1 LAGIVGAAIL
11 APGILPARAAPTP
24 ATTVNL
30 LPEGLDARQGKFELH
45 VTALSD
51 DLLRIRAAPD
61 GHWSEDASWV
71 VNQSAR
77 QQSVHVQPYADAQAS
92 GFRTA
97 HLIVRIERSP
107 MRLIIENASG
117 QLLSADSLDEP
128 VAVHGQSFV
137 LRKRLPESEHFFALG
152 DKTGPLDRRGGA
164 FVNWNTDVGR
174 FSGSTDPLYKSIP
187 FFISVGSPGGSYG
200 LYLDNTWRTWFDFG
214 RRDPQTLEIG
224 ADGGAIDYYFIYGP
238 TPRAVVTGYTELT
251 GRAPLPPR
259 WALGYQQ
266 SRYSYMSA
274 TEVLALAQRL
284 RSERIPAD
292 VLWLDIDYQDR
303 NRPFTTNS
311 ATFPNLA
318 NLAAQLRGED
328 FRLILIT
335 DLHIADAPAQGYA
348 PYDSGIA
355 GDHFVKRADG
365 RNFIG
370 TVWPGPT
377 LFPDFTRAATR
388 QWWGGLYHDFVAD
401 GVAGFWNDMNEP
413 ALFRT
418 PSKTMPLDTLH
429 RIVEPGFAERTATHA
444 EIHNIYGMENS
455 RATYDGLLSLVPQER
470 PFVMTRASFAGGQRY
485 AVTWT
490 GDNDSSWNHLK
501 LMVPMLLNL
510 GLSGFAY
517 AGADVPGFNG
527 NPTPELAT
535 RWFEIAAFTPIF
547 RGHSAKGTA
556 RKEPW
561 VDGPE
566 HTAIRRHF
574 IEERY
579 RLMPYLYALADENLR
594 TGAPLMRPVFYEY
607 PDSLASSCDS
617 SMTFLLGAQLMV
629 APSPEPE
636 SSADYDICLPAGRWY
651 DYWSGL
657 EVTPQRRGA
666 GEWDTAPAALQ
677 QFVRVT
683 PVLAALPVYV
693 RAGAILPRQ
702 GLVQST
708 AQTPAGPLSLEI
720 YPGEDCHGTL
730 YDDDGHSHAYQHQ
743 EFMRQSVR
751 CQITS
756 EGLDVDFGP
765 RQGQYVPWW
774 KAIELN
780 IHGWQGPAAAM
791 LGEQALAVQ
800 INAGAQTVQLLL
812 SDPNGP
818 AHLTLRHTTGGVT
831 AAVAP
836 GAAPEAY
843 MEVRDPSG
851 VSQRAA
857 GRPDAR

>member
-1 LAGIVGAAIL
+1 
-11 APGILPARAAPTP
+11 
-24 ATTVNL
+24 
-30 LPEGLDARQGKFELH
+30 
-45 VTALSD
+45 
-51 DLLRIRAAPD
+51 
-61 GHWSEDASWV
+61 
-71 VNQSAR
+71 
-77 QQSVHVQPYADAQAS
+77 
-92 GFRTA
+92 
-97 HLIVRIERSP
+97 
-107 MRLIIENASG
+107 
-117 QLLSADSLDEP
+117 
-128 VAVHGQSFV
+128 
-137 LRKRLPESEHFFALG
+137 
-152 DKTGPLDRRGGA
+152 
-164 FVNWNTDVGR
+164 VGR
-174 FSGSTDPLYKSIP
+174 FSGANDPLYKSIP
-187 FFISVGSPGGSYG
+187 FFISVGAPGGSYG

-214 RRDPQTLEIG
+214 RRNPETLEIG

-238 TPRAVVTGYTELT
+238 TPRAVVSSYTELS

-284 RSERIPAD
+284 RSERIPTD

-311 ATFPNLA
+311 ATFPSLTD
-318 NLAAQLRGED
+318 LAAQLRSED

-335 DLHIADAPAQGYA
+335 DLHIADAAAQGYA

-365 RNFIG
+365 TNFVG
-370 TVWPGPT
+370 TVWPGPA

-418 PSKTMPLDTLH
+418 ASRTMPLDTLH
-429 RIVEPGFAERTATHA
+429 RIAEPGFAERTATHA

-455 RATYDGLLSLVPQER
+455 RATYDGLLSLAPQER

-594 TGAPLMRPVFYEY
+594 TGAPLMRPVFYDY
-607 PDSLASSCDS
+607 PDNLTSSCDS

-636 SSADYDICLPAGRWY
+636 SSAAYDICLPAGRWY

-657 EVTPQRRGA
+657 EVAPQRRGA
-666 GEWDTAPAALQ
+666 GEWATAPATRQ

-683 PVLAALPVYV
+683 PALADLPVYV

-702 GLVQST
+702 NLVQST
-708 AQTPAGPLSLEI
+708 AQLPDGPLALEI

-730 YDDDGHSHAYQHQ
+730 YDDDGHSQTFRQQ
-743 EFMRQSVR
+743 EFMRQSVS
-751 CQITS
+751 CQVTS
-756 EGLDVDFGP
+756 EGLDIDFGS
-765 RQGQYVPWW
+765 RQGHYGPWW
-774 KAIELN
+774 KAIEL
-780 IHGWQGPAAAM
+780 IVHGWQGPATAM
-791 LGEQALAVQ
+791 LAAESVAVNIDAEAQALRILIPDQSGPARVTVRRSAG
-800 INAGAQTVQLLL
+800 NAGA
-812 SDPNGP
+812 P
-818 AHLTLRHTTGGVT
+818 GV
-831 AAVAP
+831 
-836 GAAPEAY
+836 AAPLA
-843 MEVRDPSG
+843 P
-851 VSQRAA
+851 
-857 GRPDAR
+857 